1 MTFTP
6 QVNQEIVL
14 MEQKLFKISLLIT
27 NDGGTYTAQCL
38 QFDIA
43 AQGATISEAKERFAR
58 TFITHIAVN
67 LEKGQVPLE
76 GVPQAPIECWNL
88 WNSAQ
93 PLQGTLPMHLATPTW
108 MISVIVEELRV
119 L

>member
-1 MTFTP
+1 LTFTP

-43 AQGATISEAKERFAR
+43 AQGASISEVKERFAG
-58 TFITHIAVN
+58 TFTSYIAID
-67 LEKGQVPLE
+67 LEKGQIPLMGIQQAPLE
-76 GVPQAPIECWNL
+76 YWNL
-88 WNSAQ
+88 WNLAQ
-93 PLQGTLPMHLATPTW
+93 PLQGTLPMHITTPTW